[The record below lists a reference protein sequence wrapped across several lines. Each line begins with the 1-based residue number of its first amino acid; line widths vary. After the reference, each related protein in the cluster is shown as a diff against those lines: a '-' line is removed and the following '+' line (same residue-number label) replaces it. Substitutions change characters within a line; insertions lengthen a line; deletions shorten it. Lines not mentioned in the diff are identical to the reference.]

1 MKEQVRAAWIWERDL
16 ECAQSSICS
25 PLNEDPPLQSTDFLL
40 GGTLKCLYKEDHLLL
55 RSTYAFKSAVAKRCM
70 FFVGNLGSVVVGLL
84 LSSMPSSAL
93 SIGVVDNV
101 QCLV

>member
-1 MKEQVRAAWIWERDL
+1 M
-16 ECAQSSICS
+16 
-25 PLNEDPPLQSTDFLL
+25 NEDPPLQSTDFLL
-40 GGTLKCLYKEDHLLL
+40 GGTLKFLYKEDHLLL

-84 LSSMPSSAL
+84 LSSMPSNAL
-93 SIGVVDNV
+93 TIGVVDNV